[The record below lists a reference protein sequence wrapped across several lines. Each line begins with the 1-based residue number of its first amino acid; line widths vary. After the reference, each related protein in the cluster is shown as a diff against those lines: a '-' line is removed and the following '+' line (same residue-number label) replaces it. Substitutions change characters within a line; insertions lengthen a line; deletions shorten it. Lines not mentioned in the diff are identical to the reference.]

1 MKKLTQCAAALLI
14 GTLLSASAGAAEKTL
29 VTVNGSAIP
38 QSTADLFIAEQTAQG
53 ATDNAELR
61 NAVREELIRRAEA
74 EIAMA
79 EAELRLL
86 EREMNDPAQQSDPAK
101 SAAIAAAY
109 AAKEREIEQRYEK
122 WGALSDE
129 G

>member
-1 MKKLTQCAAALLI
+1 
-14 GTLLSASAGAAEKTL
+14 
-29 VTVNGSAIP
+29 
-38 QSTADLFIAEQTAQG
+38 
-53 ATDNAELR
+53 
-61 NAVREELIRRAEA
+61 
-74 EIAMA
+74 MA

-86 EREMNDPAQQSDPAK
+86 EREMNDPAQQSDPVK

-129 G
+129 R